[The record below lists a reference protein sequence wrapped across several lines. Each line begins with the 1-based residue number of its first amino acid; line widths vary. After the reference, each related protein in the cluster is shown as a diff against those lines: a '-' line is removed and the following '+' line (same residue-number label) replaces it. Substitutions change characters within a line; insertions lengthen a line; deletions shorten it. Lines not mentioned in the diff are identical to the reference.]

1 MVKLIIQHESDRY
14 KAVNAVRD
22 MPLGKYGLDIS
33 IRDGTRSLQQNATLW
48 KMLTAWA
55 ASQTL
60 HGQKYDKESWKCVL
74 LQAFGKEAPM
84 LPQLDEQ
91 GYFPMGLRSSQL
103 TVREM
108 SEFLEFIIAESAQRG
123 ITFPW
128 LTEDA
133 L

>member
-1 MVKLIIQHESDRY
+1 MIKLLIQHESERY
-14 KAVNAVRD
+14 KAINAVRD

-48 KMLTAWA
+48 KMLTAWS

-60 HGQKYDKESWKCVL
+60 HDQRYDKESWKCVL
-74 LQAFGKEAPM
+74 MQAFGKEAPM
-84 LPQLDEQ
+84 LPQLNEQ

-103 TVREM
+103 SVKEM
-108 SEFLEFIIAESAQRG
+108 RDFIEFIIAESAQRG